1 MLGKVLNARLCS
13 QIYIETLLQIIL
25 LQQLCRQI
33 FNLPL
38 ICLVIGYFVGNNA
51 KGRISRRLFQ
61 ENKAR
66 QISQKTSTFK
76 PPIRTCFVILKHAFL
91 DSHLCFITDDFK

>member
-38 ICLVIGYFVGNNA
+38 ICLVIGYFVGNKA
-51 KGRISRRLFQ
+51 KGRISKRLFQ

-66 QISQKTSTFK
+66 QISQKASTSNPRYALALF
-76 PPIRTCFVILKHAFL
+76 F
-91 DSHLCFITDDFK
+91 